1 MHLTRLELS
10 GFKSFAKMTV
20 LSFPAR
26 VTGVVGPNGS
36 GKSNVVESMRW
47 VLGEQSMKSLRGK
60 KGEDLIWNGSPA
72 VPRMGKASV
81 ALIFDNADHALP
93 LAFDE
98 VSISRTIFRDGLNEY
113 VINGSPVRLKDV
125 VELMARIGLGEEK
138 HNIISQGEVD
148 RILLAG
154 PRERRALLEE
164 ALGLRLYRIKKNET
178 ERKLRAAELNT
189 RRVEGLLHE
198 MVPHL
203 GFLRD
208 QRKKSDAR
216 GALEA
221 EFRACEGAL
230 CVQEERALQ
239 EEYAKLGRLHAPI
252 AERREEVK
260 KELTRLTAA
269 IGAAEDELSRVGVES
284 GHDPVAIDHEARRR
298 HLEREIGRL
307 EGRLELEHV
316 HAAQP
321 ALRMVDM
328 HYIKEEVENA
338 VSGMR
343 EAIDR
348 ERRLEILREEIL
360 ETLDNLDLLN
370 RHIER
375 GMVEVKKSTAES
387 AHVRDLKR
395 TIADMQ
401 GELHALAKKTEGI
414 AVARAE
420 HEEEFRAI
428 QRGIRELDQRNRAAE
443 EEDRRLALEASRIH
457 FEEERTMMREQVHAE
472 ECVRAGLRR
481 EELVGVSVGAFEGVA
496 RAELKRRSERL
507 RIKLE
512 EIGGI
517 DPAMEMEH
525 EALETRHAFLT
536 RELEDVRAAGVSLK
550 KLLHEL
556 DGHIA
561 RDFTKGFEK
570 INEAFSR
577 YFSLVFEGG
586 TGSLVLVAPHER
598 EENLEEENG
607 ITPEEDVPL
616 PQAGIEIEIHLPRKR
631 IKNLA
636 MLSGGE
642 RALTALALLFAVS
655 AISTSPF
662 LILDETDAALDEA
675 NSRRYRALLEA
686 MAEHTQ
692 IIVVTHNRETMRAA
706 GVLYGVT
713 MAERGVSTLLSLKF
727 EDAEGYASRL

>member
-10 GFKSFAKMTV
+10 GFKSFAKMTT

-72 VPRMGKASV
+72 VPRVGKASV
-81 ALIFDNADHALP
+81 TLIFDNTDRALP
-93 LAFDE
+93 FAFDE
-98 VSISRTIFRDGLNEY
+98 ILISRTIFRDGLNEY
-113 VINGSPVRLKDV
+113 AINSSSVRLKDV

-154 PRERRALLEE
+154 PRERRVLMEE

-178 ERKLRAAELNT
+178 ERKLRGAALNG
-189 RRVEGLLHE
+189 RRVEELLRE

-203 GFLRD
+203 KFLRD

-216 GALEA
+216 SALEV
-221 EFRACEGAL
+221 ELRACEHAL
-230 CVQEERALQ
+230 CANEERALL
-239 EEYAKLGRLHAPI
+239 EEYARIERLHAPV
-252 AERREEVK
+252 AERQEGVK
-260 KELTRLTAA
+260 KELTHL
-269 IGAAEDELSRVGVES
+269 AAEVAVTEGELSRVGVES
-284 GHDPVAIDHEARRR
+284 GHDPVTIDHEARQR

-307 EGRLELEHV
+307 EGRLELEKV

-328 HYIKEEVENA
+328 RYIKEEVENA
-338 VSGMR
+338 VSSMR
-343 EAIDR
+343 ETIDR
-348 ERRLEILREEIL
+348 ERRSEILREELL
-360 ETLDNLDLLN
+360 EALDNLDLLN

-375 GMVEVKKSTAES
+375 GIVEVKKNTAEP
-387 AHVRDLKR
+387 AGVRDLKR

-401 GELHALAKKTEGI
+401 KELSAVAKKTEGI

-428 QRGIRELDQRNRAAE
+428 QRRIRELDQCMRAAE

-457 FEEERTMMREQVHAE
+457 FEEERTMMREQVHVE
-472 ECVRAGLRR
+472 ECARAGLRR
-481 EELVGVSVGAFEGVA
+481 EKLVGVSVGEFEGVT

-517 DPAMEMEH
+517 NPAMEKEH
-525 EALETRHAFLT
+525 EELETRHTFLT

-586 TGSLVLVAPHER
+586 MGSLALVAPRER
-598 EENLEEENG
+598 EENLGEENG
-607 ITPEEDVPL
+607 ITLEEDVPL
-616 PQAGIEIEIHLPRKR
+616 PQAGIEIEVHLPRKR
-631 IKNLA
+631 IKGLA

-655 AISTSPF
+655 TISTSPF

-727 EDAEGYASRL
+727 EDAEGYASR